1 MRNVLSYILV
11 MVLIGSMVLLTVMPA
26 IATGIPGDDDG
37 NDNLTEKELAG
48 NILNYML
55 GEGDLSLDELRD
67 AAHVY
72 AYWDGVPRTIVD
84 TAERTVTRY
93 RPVKKIVVLSSDG
106 ARALR
111 ILGYEDKVVG
121 ISETIKRH
129 PYYFPDMSQ
138 EKSVGTWKEVDWEEI
153 VSLEPDLVITYAT
166 GSINADLAAE
176 KLDPFGITVVGL
188 YLYVTDEYEQIFDE
202 LEKLAI
208 LLEKEEA
215 TEKYLK
221 WHDKYETRV
230 HDFIAGKEKPKVF
243 MTFTDGSIGK
253 IMEIASYG
261 PGAIDY
267 TLCEKAGGKLIT
279 EVFSTKYPKVSA
291 EWVLTENPDIIILKG
306 GDVFGGW
313 DNETE
318 PAELIAQM
326 MVGKNWDDI
335 NATEN
340 NKIYA
345 VPWSITNGLEH
356 IYGEVLL
363 AKICHPELD
372 IDPTE
377 VYKEFLK
384 DFMRVEYPEGKVLVY
399 PPLAT

>member
-1 MRNVLSYILV
+1 MRKVLSYILV
-11 MVLIGSMVLLTVMPA
+11 MVLIGSTVPLTVMPA
-26 IATGIPGDDDG
+26 IATRIPGDDDG
-37 NDNLTEKELAG
+37 NENLTEKELTG

-72 AYWDGVPRTIVD
+72 AYWNGEPRTIVD
-84 TAERTVTRY
+84 TADRMVTIY
-93 RPVKKIVVLSSDG
+93 KPVKKIVVLNSDG
-106 ARALR
+106 ARAIR
-111 ILGYEDKVVG
+111 ILGDEDKVIG
-121 ISETIKRH
+121 ISETIKKH
-129 PYYFPDMSQ
+129 PYYFPEMSQ
-138 EKSVGTWKEVDWEEI
+138 KKSVGTWKEVDWEEI
-153 VSLEPDLVITYAT
+153 VSLGPDLAITYAT

-202 LEKLAI
+202 LEKLAL

-215 TEKYLK
+215 AEKYLN
-221 WHDKYETRV
+221 WHDDYETRV
-230 HDFIAGKEKPKVF
+230 HDFIAGKEKQDVF
-243 MTFTDGSIGK
+243 MTYTGGSIGK

-267 TLCEKAGGKLIT
+267 TLCEKAGGRPIT
-279 EVFSTKYPKVSA
+279 EDFNTKYPKVSA
-291 EWVLTENPDIIILKG
+291 EWVLTENPDIVILKSG
-306 GDVFGGW
+306 NVFGGW
-313 DNETE
+313 ENEAE
-318 PAELIAQM
+318 PKDLIAQM
-326 MVGKNWDDI
+326 LAGKNWDDI

-356 IYGEVLL
+356 IYGVVLL

-377 VYKEFLK
+377 VYKEFLEH
-384 DFMRVEYPEGKVLVY
+384 FLRVEYPEGNVLVY
-399 PPLAT
+399 PPLRT

>member
-11 MVLIGSMVLLTVMPA
+11 MGLIGSTMLLTVMPA
-26 IATGIPGDDDG
+26 IAIGIPGDDDG
-37 NDNLTEKELAG
+37 NDNLTEKELAS

-55 GEGDLSLDELRD
+55 GEGDLSLYELRD

-72 AYWDGVPRTIVD
+72 AHWNGMPRTIVD
-84 TAERTVTRY
+84 TAERTVTIY
-93 RPVKKIVVLSSDG
+93 KPVKTIVALSSDS

-111 ILGYEDKVVG
+111 ILGDEDKVVG
-121 ISETIKRH
+121 ISETIKKH
-129 PYYFPDMSQ
+129 PYYFPEMSHR
-138 EKSVGTWKEVDWEEI
+138 KSVGTWKEVDWEEI
-153 VSLEPDLVITYAT
+153 VALEPDLLITYAT
-166 GSINADLAAE
+166 GSINADLAAD

-202 LEKLAI
+202 HEKLAI

-215 TEKYLK
+215 ADKYLK
-221 WHDKYETRV
+221 WHDGYETRV

-243 MTFTDGSIGK
+243 MTYTGGSIGK

-261 PGAIDY
+261 PDAIDY
-267 TLCEKAGGKLIT
+267 TLCDKAGGSPIT

-291 EWVLTENPDIIILKG
+291 EWVLRENPDIIILKG
-306 GDVFGGW
+306 GGVFGGW

-318 PAELIAQM
+318 PANLIAQTL
-326 MVGKNWDDI
+326 VGKNWGDI
-335 NATEN
+335 NAIEN

-377 VYKEFLK
+377 VYKEFLE
-384 DFMRVEYPEGKVLVY
+384 DFLRVEYPEGKVLVY
-399 PPLAT
+399 PSLAS